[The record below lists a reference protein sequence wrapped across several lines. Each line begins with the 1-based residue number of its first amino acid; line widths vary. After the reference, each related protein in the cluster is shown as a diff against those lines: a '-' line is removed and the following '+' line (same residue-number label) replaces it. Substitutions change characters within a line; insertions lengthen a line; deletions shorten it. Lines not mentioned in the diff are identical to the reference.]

1 MYRAE
6 SGCSKRHPQWG
17 RGSESWKSRNVRCLV
32 PVSRVG
38 LLVTYELGGIVS
50 FLLQKIN
57 AVERMGEDKQKETI
71 SRLSIKTAQ
80 A

>member
-1 MYRAE
+1 M
-6 SGCSKRHPQWG
+6 
-17 RGSESWKSRNVRCLV
+17 
-32 PVSRVG
+32 G

-57 AVERMGEDKQKETI
+57 AVERMEEDKQKETI